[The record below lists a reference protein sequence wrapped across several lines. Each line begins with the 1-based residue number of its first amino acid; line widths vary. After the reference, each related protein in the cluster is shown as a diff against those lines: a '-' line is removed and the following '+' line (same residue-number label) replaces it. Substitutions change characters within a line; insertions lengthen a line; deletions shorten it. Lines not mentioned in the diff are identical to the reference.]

1 MNKQYNLI
9 TLSIVFLLAIIS
21 SISAVSV
28 VNVISTPSEVAPGE
42 IVDINME
49 IENIFE
55 YDIYN
60 LNIKLD
66 LSSFDVPFAPF
77 QSSSE
82 RFLDKLK
89 DGDDERF
96 SFKLIA
102 IPSAGSGIYKLPIQI
117 TYEDNEGQLFSK
129 SELISVT
136 INAQP
141 ELKVSLELEST
152 LIKGQENEF
161 SIKIINS
168 GLSDVKFLY
177 LSVNDAPGINFLS
190 EKEQYIG
197 DVDSDDFDSV
207 SFKAYISESSS
218 NLITLPVTIKF
229 RDSTN
234 KEFILSKTVSLNIYS
249 LESAQELGLAKKPNY
264 TIYIVVVILVLWYFI
279 RKYLKKRKRR
289 KARRQGK

>member
-1 MNKQYNLI
+1 MNKQSPLI
-9 TLSIVFLLAIIS
+9 ALSIIFLLVIIS

-28 VNVISTPSEVAPGE
+28 VDVASTPLEVVPGE
-42 IVDINME
+42 IVHINVE

-60 LNIKLD
+60 LNVKLD

-89 DGDDERF
+89 DGEDEKF
-96 SFKLIA
+96 GFKLIA
-102 IPSAGSGIYKLPIQI
+102 LPSASSGIYKIPVQI
-117 TYEDNEGQLFSK
+117 TYEDEDGQFFTK

-136 INAQP
+136 INAEP
-141 ELKVSLELEST
+141 ELRVSLELEAP
-152 LIKGQENEF
+152 LIKGQENKF

-168 GLSDVKFLY
+168 GLSDVKFVY
-177 LSVNDAPGINFLS
+177 LSVSDALGINFLS
-190 EKEQYIG
+190 EREQYIG

-234 KEFILSKTVSLNIYS
+234 KEFILPKTVTLNIYS
-249 LESAQELGLAKKPNY
+249 LENAQELGLVKKPNY
-264 TIYIVVVILVLWYFI
+264 TIYFVGVILILWYFI

-289 KARRQGK
+289 KARRQ